1 MLTSNNMDFILS
13 NDQIDIP
20 SWYRLCIGID
30 LSTYKITSSVNG
42 KINSTAVTAK
52 SISDPTKS
60 LSSTKIMIIAEL
72 FSEFH
77 IYSKPI
83 NLTVPSS
90 SGDLL
95 AWNISEWEK
104 DSMARDSTVSK
115 ADIDS
120 PRGTQYLAVKS
131 DLNFKEAVS
140 DKITFFVF
148 TLNTLFCF
156 LLKVKCHK
164 KSCSTKPLGRGI
176 RP

>member
-1 MLTSNNMDFILS
+1 MLTSNNMDFLLS

-30 LSTYKITSSVNG
+30 LSTSKITSSVNG
-42 KINSTAVTAK
+42 NINSTVVTVK

-72 FSEFH
+72 FSEFN

-83 NLTVPSS
+83 NLIVPSS

-95 AWNISEWEK
+95 AWNISQWEK
-104 DSMARDSTVSK
+104 DSMAGDSTVSK

-120 PRGTQYLAVKS
+120 PREIQYLAIKS
-131 DLNFKEAVS
+131 DLNFQEAVS
-140 DKITFFVF
+140 DKITFFCFHSQHPFQIFPVSQEK
-148 TLNTLFCF
+148 LF
-156 LLKVKCHK
+156 
-164 KSCSTKPLGRGI
+164 S
-176 RP
+176 